1 MNYLDYFLKN
11 KEGFKRFIDALKI
24 KYEKTGSFNG
34 YIKLDNITEIEK
46 EAFEKFFGTNFE
58 VNSNVKISLKKFNK
72 VIEKSKFKD
81 FNIETLNNKYYQ
93 RLKLF

>member
-81 FNIETLNNKYYQ
+81 FNIEIPVIIVKS
-93 RLKLF
+93 K